1 MTETQRRGPDALDGP
16 VADPDHHHVLFENDE
31 VRVVETRIP
40 AGVRSP
46 VHTHHRRQV
55 QYFLSG
61 SHFCRRDPSGV
72 VLVDSRAIEGFV
84 LPRVQWSDGTPA
96 HTLENTGSDELHVI
110 GIELKDGEPAV

>member
-1 MTETQRRGPDALDGP
+1 MTDTRRRAPDGLDGP

-46 VHTHHRRQV
+46 V
-55 QYFLSG
+55 
-61 SHFCRRDPSGV
+61 
-72 VLVDSRAIEGFV
+72 

-110 GIELKDGEPAV
+110 GVELKGGEPAG